1 MAMTAAEKRV
11 FRQGLASKK
20 YADELIALIN
30 AGATSTL
37 SQKQKRVLQ
46 IALASEEAA
55 TSVIAAFETGTALS
69 ADAVRSFRNMIT
81 RKSLADTIIT
91 QINAIA

>member
-11 FRQGLASKK
+11 LRQGLASKK
-20 YADELIALIN
+20 YADELITLID

-37 SQKQKRVLQ
+37 TQGQKRTLQ
-46 IALASEEAA
+46 TALASEEAA
-55 TSVIAAFETGTALS
+55 TSVIAAFESGTALS
-69 ADAVRSFRNMIT
+69 DLAVRCFRNMIT
-81 RKSLADTIIT
+81 RKTLADTIIT